1 MTVEPVA
8 EVKSALL
15 SHSILSDDSGALDD
29 NEDDCPL
36 DKPQAHIAI
45 PNELLSFP
53 VPILNE
59 VSEWIET
66 FARQTQPQ
74 ITMVAT
80 LALASTLCGRMYCS
94 TEQNTTSLYLMVLGE
109 TGVGKNYAKT
119 SIQQFFNEVEMTHLL
134 GGSGNTSAGAVF
146 TQLIKSPCHI
156 QIIDEIGKQ
165 LQAARKSGN
174 GQMAE
179 AFSTMVEAYS
189 STTAMIT
196 PKSYSNMGNIARGVA
211 VDHSNTFIHYPA
223 ITLLGL
229 ATPRQVYDNLST
241 GDIEDG
247 FLNRLIVA
255 DITLPQEPKQRRG
268 HVKAPLPDHIN
279 QWARLIR
286 QPLPT
291 SRTDLK
297 AIEVGYDQ
305 DPHQIEVELTDDA
318 LDVFWDYEKNLDDK
332 EKRGDFI
339 LPDMTRRWN
348 ENAMRVATCLA
359 VCQNALEPIITAEL
373 AQWAIKFVGYYGN
386 EFMLNAST
394 QVADS
399 PFHRL
404 YLKVEGFIKRAKEKG
419 LTERRLSKNCRQYQE
434 TPPNQRDQ
442 VMTALLRERKIHQVA
457 GKRSISGQVSAPVWM
472 ADEYMPHNLLS
483 KNSG

>member
-8 EVKSALL
+8 ETKSTLL
-15 SHSILSDDSGALDD
+15 PDGPQNDDSKALDD
-29 NEDDCPL
+29 NEDDYPL
-36 DKPQAHIAI
+36 DKPQAHNAI
-45 PNELLSFP
+45 PEELLSFP

-59 VSEWIET
+59 VSSWIET
-66 FARQTQPQ
+66 FGRQTQPQ
-74 ITMVAT
+74 ITMFAT

-119 SIQQFFNEVEMTHLL
+119 SIQQFFNEVEMTNLL

-146 TQLIKSPCHI
+146 TQLMRSPCHI

-165 LQAARKSGN
+165 LQTARKSSN
-174 GQMAE
+174 GMMAE

-189 STTAMIT
+189 STTGLMS
-196 PKSYSNMGNIARGVA
+196 PKSYSNMGNISRGVA
-211 VDHSNTFIHYPA
+211 VDNSNIHFHSPA

-247 FLNRLIVA
+247 FLNRLVVA
-255 DITLPQEPKQRRG
+255 DITLPQAPKQRSKPPR
-268 HVKAPLPDHIN
+268 VPLPDHIN

-286 QPLPT
+286 QPLPM
-291 SRTDLK
+291 SRTDLTV
-297 AIEVGYDQ
+297 IEAGYDK
-305 DPHQIEVELTDDA
+305 DPHQITVELTDDA
-318 LDVFWDYEKNLDDK
+318 VNAFWDYEERLEDK
-332 EKRGDFI
+332 EKRGEFI

-359 VCQNALEPIITAEL
+359 VCQNALQPIITAEL
-373 AQWAIKFVGYYGN
+373 AQWSIKFVGYYGN

-419 LTERRLSKNCRQYQE
+419 ITERRLSKNCRLYQA
-434 TPPNQRDQ
+434 TPPNQREQ
-442 VMTALLRERKIHQVA
+442 VMTALLREGKVHQVA
-457 GKRSISGQVSAPVWM
+457 GKKSISGQVSAPVWM